1 MVVHLECAALH
12 RRIHQTSSHRC
23 ENMTSYLCLLCLQV
37 RTKDLGGQS
46 TTNEYTYAVI
56 NNLR

>member
-1 MVVHLECAALH
+1 MMVHSEWAALH
-12 RRIHQTSSHRC
+12 PRIQQTSSHHC
-23 ENMTSYLCLLCLQV
+23 ENMRSYLCLLCLQV